1 MRIIPAI
8 DIVDGKVVRLSEG
21 DYNRATTYNN
31 DPVETAKQF
40 EDYGITH
47 LHLVDLDGAR
57 SQGIVNYNV
66 LENICKA
73 TNLNVDFGGGIKSDK
88 DIQIAFESGA
98 TQVTGG
104 SIAIKNPEL
113 FKSWISKYGSER
125 IILGADSKNR
135 KIATNGWL
143 ETSDSN
149 VVDFIQQYQSQR
161 VEYVICTDITKD
173 GMLNG
178 PALELYEEIISATNV
193 KLIASGGVSNVGDL
207 VRLKKIGCE
216 GAIVGKA
223 LYEGQ
228 ISLNQLQ
235 ELC

>member
-8 DIVDGKVVRLSEG
+8 DIIDGKVVRLSEG
-21 DYNRATTYNN
+21 DYNRATTYND
-31 DPVETAKQF
+31 DPVEMAKQF
-40 EDYGITH
+40 ENYGITH

-57 SQGIVNYNV
+57 SQGIVNYKV
-66 LENICKA
+66 LEKICKA
-73 TNLNVDFGGGIKSDK
+73 TNLKVDFGGGIKSDK

-113 FKSWISKYGSER
+113 FKSWISTYGSDR

-143 ETSDSN
+143 ETSDSD
-149 VVDFIQQYQSQR
+149 VVDFIQQYQSQG

-178 PALELYEEIISATNV
+178 PAFELYEEIISTTNV

-207 VRLKKIGCE
+207 IRLKKIGCE

>member
-8 DIVDGKVVRLSEG
+8 DIIDGKVVRLSEG
-21 DYNRATTYNN
+21 DYNRATTYND

-40 EDYGITH
+40 EDYGITN

-57 SQGIVNYNV
+57 SQGIVNYKV
-66 LENICKA
+66 LEKICKA
-73 TNLNVDFGGGIKSDK
+73 TNLKVDFGGGIKSDK

-98 TQVTGG
+98 RQITGG

-113 FKSWISKYGSER
+113 FKSWINQYGSDR

-143 ETSDSN
+143 ETSDSD
-149 VVDFIQQYQSQR
+149 VVDFIQQYQSEG

-178 PALELYEEIISATNV
+178 PAFELYKEIISTTNV
-193 KLIASGGVSNVGDL
+193 KLIASGGVSNLGDL
-207 VRLKKIGCE
+207 IRLKKLGCE

>member
-8 DIVDGKVVRLSEG
+8 DIIDGKVVRLSEG

-57 SQGIVNYNV
+57 SQGIVNYKV
-66 LENICKA
+66 LEKICKS
-73 TNLNVDFGGGIKSDK
+73 TNLKVDFGGGIKSDK

-98 TQVTGG
+98 TQLTGG

-113 FKSWISKYGSER
+113 FKSWIHKYGSER

-143 ETSDSN
+143 ETSDSD
-149 VVDFIQQYQSQR
+149 VVDFIMQYQSEG

-193 KLIASGGVSNVGDL
+193 KLIASGGVSNVNDL
-207 VRLKKIGCE
+207 IRLKKIGCE

>member
-8 DIVDGKVVRLSEG
+8 DIIDGKVVRLSEG
-21 DYNRATTYNN
+21 DYNRATTYND
-31 DPVETAKQF
+31 DPVEMAKQF
-40 EDYGITH
+40 ENYGITH

-57 SQGIVNYNV
+57 SQGIVNYKV
-66 LENICKA
+66 LEKICKA
-73 TNLNVDFGGGIKSDK
+73 TNLKVDFGGGIKSDK

-113 FKSWISKYGSER
+113 FKSWISTYGSDR

-143 ETSDSN
+143 ETSDSD
-149 VVDFIQQYQSQR
+149 VVDFIQQYQSQG

-178 PALELYEEIISATNV
+178 PAFELYEEIISTTNV

-207 VRLKKIGCE
+207 IRLKKTGCE

>member
-8 DIVDGKVVRLSEG
+8 DIIDGKVVRLSEG
-21 DYNRATTYNN
+21 DYNRATTYND

-57 SQGIVNYNV
+57 SQGIVNYKV
-66 LENICKA
+66 LEKICKA
-73 TNLNVDFGGGIKSDK
+73 TNLKVDFGGGIKSDK

-98 TQVTGG
+98 RQVTGG

-113 FKSWISKYGSER
+113 FKSWINQYGSDR

-143 ETSDSN
+143 ETSDSD
-149 VVDFIQQYQSQR
+149 VVDFIQQYQTEG

-178 PALELYEEIISATNV
+178 PAFELYEEIISTTNV

-207 VRLKKIGCE
+207 IRLKKLGCE

-223 LYEGQ
+223 LYEGR

>member
-8 DIVDGKVVRLSEG
+8 DIIDGKVVRLSEG
-21 DYNRATTYNN
+21 DYNRATTYND
-31 DPVETAKQF
+31 DPVEMAKQF
-40 EDYGITH
+40 ENYGITH

-57 SQGIVNYNV
+57 SQGIVNYKV
-66 LENICKA
+66 LEKICKA
-73 TNLNVDFGGGIKSDK
+73 TNLKVDFGGGIKSDK

-113 FKSWISKYGSER
+113 FKSWISTYGSDR

-143 ETSDSN
+143 ETSDSD
-149 VVDFIQQYQSQR
+149 VVDFIQQYQSQG

-178 PALELYEEIISATNV
+178 PAFELYEEIISTTNV

-207 VRLKKIGCE
+207 IRLKKLGCE
-216 GAIVGKA
+216 SAIVGKA

-228 ISLNQLQ
+228 MSLNQLQ

>member
-8 DIVDGKVVRLSEG
+8 DIIDGKVVRLSEG
-21 DYNRATTYNN
+21 DYNRATTYND

-57 SQGIVNYNV
+57 SQGIVNHKV
-66 LENICKA
+66 LEKICKA
-73 TNLNVDFGGGIKSDK
+73 TNLKVDFGGGIKSDK

-113 FKSWISKYGSER
+113 FKSWIDKYGSER

-143 ETSDSN
+143 ETSDSD
-149 VVDFIQQYQSQR
+149 VVDFIKQYQTEG

-207 VRLKKIGCE
+207 VRLKKLGCE

>member
-8 DIVDGKVVRLSEG
+8 DIIDGKVVRLSEG
-21 DYNRATTYNN
+21 DYNRATTYND

-57 SQGIVNYNV
+57 SQGIVNYKV
-66 LENICKA
+66 LEKICKA
-73 TNLNVDFGGGIKSDK
+73 TNLKVDFGGGIKSDK

-98 TQVTGG
+98 RQVTGG
-104 SIAIKNPEL
+104 SIAIKNPQL
-113 FKSWISKYGSER
+113 FKSWISKYGSDR

-143 ETSDSN
+143 ETSDRD
-149 VVDFIQQYQSQR
+149 VVDFIRQHQSEG

-207 VRLKKIGCE
+207 IRLKKIGCE
-216 GAIVGKA
+216 GAIVGRA

>member
-1 MRIIPAI
+1 MKIIPAI
-8 DIVDGKVVRLSEG
+8 DIIDGKVVRLSEG
-21 DYNRATTYNN
+21 DYNRATTYND

-57 SQGIVNYNV
+57 SQGIVNYKV
-66 LENICKA
+66 LEQICKA
-73 TNLNVDFGGGIKSDK
+73 TNLKVDFGGGIKSDK

-135 KIATNGWL
+135 KIATNGWM
-143 ETSDSN
+143 ETSDID
-149 VVDFIQQYQSQR
+149 VVDFIQQYQSEG

-178 PALELYEEIISATNV
+178 PAFELYEEIISTTNV

-207 VRLKKIGCE
+207 IRLKKLGCE

-223 LYEGQ
+223 LYEGR

>member
-8 DIVDGKVVRLSEG
+8 DIIDGKVVRLSEG
-21 DYNRATTYNN
+21 DYNRATTYND

-40 EDYGITH
+40 EGYGITH

-57 SQGIVNYNV
+57 SQGIVNYKV

-73 TNLNVDFGGGIKSDK
+73 TNLKVDFGGGIKSDK

-143 ETSDSN
+143 ETSDSD
-149 VVDFIQQYQSQR
+149 VVDFIKQYQTES

-207 VRLKKIGCE
+207 IQLKKLGCE

>member
-8 DIVDGKVVRLSEG
+8 DIIDRKVVRLSEG

-57 SQGIVNYNV
+57 SQGIVNYKV

-73 TNLNVDFGGGIKSDK
+73 TNLKVDFGGGIKSEK
-88 DIQIAFESGA
+88 DIQIAFKSGA
-98 TQVTGG
+98 RQITGG

-113 FKSWISKYGSER
+113 FKRWIDMYGSDR

-143 ETSDSN
+143 ETSDSD
-149 VVDFIQQYQSQR
+149 VVDFIQQYLSEG

-207 VRLKKIGCE
+207 IRLKKLGCE

-223 LYEGQ
+223 LYEGR

>member
-8 DIVDGKVVRLSEG
+8 DIIDGKVVRLSEG
-21 DYNRATTYNN
+21 DYNRATTYND

-57 SQGIVNYNV
+57 SQGIVNYKV
-66 LENICKA
+66 LEKICKA
-73 TNLNVDFGGGIKSDK
+73 TNLKVDFGGGIKSDK

-113 FKSWISKYGSER
+113 FKSWIDKYGSER

-143 ETSDSN
+143 ETSDSD
-149 VVDFIQQYQSQR
+149 VVDFIQQYQSEG

-178 PALELYEEIISATNV
+178 PAFELYEEIISATNV

-207 VRLKKIGCE
+207 IRLKKLGCE

>member
-8 DIVDGKVVRLSEG
+8 DIINGKVVRLSEG
-21 DYNRATTYNN
+21 DYNRATTYND

-40 EDYGITH
+40 EGYGITQ

-57 SQGIVNYNV
+57 SQGIVNYKV
-66 LENICKA
+66 LEKICKA
-73 TNLNVDFGGGIKSDK
+73 TNLKVDFGGGIKSDK

-98 TQVTGG
+98 RQVTGG
-104 SIAIKNPEL
+104 SIASKNPKL
-113 FKSWISKYGSER
+113 FKSWISTYGSEH

-143 ETSDSN
+143 ETSDSD
-149 VVDFIQQYQSQR
+149 VVDFIKQYQSEG

-178 PALELYEEIISATNV
+178 PAFELYEEIISTTDV

-207 VRLKKIGCE
+207 IRLKKLGCE

>member
-8 DIVDGKVVRLSEG
+8 DIIDGKVVRLSEG
-21 DYNRATTYNN
+21 DYNRATTYNDN
-31 DPVETAKQF
+31 PVETAKQF

-57 SQGIVNYNV
+57 SQGIVNYKV

-73 TNLNVDFGGGIKSDK
+73 TNLKVDFGGGIKSDK

-98 TQVTGG
+98 RQVTVG

-113 FKSWISKYGSER
+113 FKSWISKYGSES

-143 ETSDSN
+143 ETSDSD
-149 VVDFIQQYQSQR
+149 VVDFIQQYQSEG

-178 PALELYEEIISATNV
+178 PAFELYKEIISTTDV

-207 VRLKKIGCE
+207 IRLKKLGCE

>member
-8 DIVDGKVVRLSEG
+8 DIIDGKVVRLSEG
-21 DYNRATTYNN
+21 DYNRATTYND

-57 SQGIVNYNV
+57 SQGIVNYKV
-66 LENICKA
+66 LEKICKA
-73 TNLNVDFGGGIKSDK
+73 TNLKVDFGGGIKSDK
-88 DIQIAFESGA
+88 DIQIAFKSGA
-98 TQVTGG
+98 RQITGG

-113 FKSWISKYGSER
+113 FKSWINQYGSER

-143 ETSDSN
+143 ETSDSD
-149 VVDFIQQYQSQR
+149 VMDFIQQYQSEG

-178 PALELYEEIISATNV
+178 PALELYEEIISTTNV
-193 KLIASGGVSNVGDL
+193 KLIASGGVSNVDDL
-207 VRLKKIGCE
+207 IRLKKLGCE

>member
-8 DIVDGKVVRLSEG
+8 DIIDGKVVRLSEG
-21 DYNRATTYNN
+21 DYSRATTYND

-57 SQGIVNYNV
+57 SQGIVNYKV
-66 LENICKA
+66 LEKICKA
-73 TNLNVDFGGGIKSDK
+73 TNLKVDFGGGIKSDK

-98 TQVTGG
+98 RQVTGG

-113 FKSWISKYGSER
+113 FKSWIDKYGSER

-143 ETSDSN
+143 ETSNSD
-149 VVDFIQQYQSQR
+149 VVDFIQQYQSEG

-178 PALELYEEIISATNV
+178 PALELYEEIISSANV

-207 VRLKKIGCE
+207 IRLKKLGCE

-223 LYEGQ
+223 LYEGR

>member
-8 DIVDGKVVRLSEG
+8 DIIDGKVVRLSEG
-21 DYNRATTYNN
+21 DYNRATTYND

-57 SQGIVNYNV
+57 SQGIVNYKV
-66 LENICKA
+66 LEKICKA
-73 TNLNVDFGGGIKSDK
+73 TNLKVDFGGGIKSDK

-113 FKSWISKYGSER
+113 FKSWIDKYGSKR

-143 ETSDSN
+143 ETSDSD
-149 VVDFIQQYQSQR
+149 VVDFIKQYQTEG

-178 PALELYEEIISATNV
+178 PALELYEEIISTTNV

-207 VRLKKIGCE
+207 IRLKKLGCE

-223 LYEGQ
+223 LYEGR